1 MVILDL
7 LRHTYEKARQL
18 YADVWL
24 GFSEVDLH
32 ELLED
37 AGFEGIEVRVVDR
50 DAKNPQFQIVLALS
64 ARWLCWLVSN
74 CPCRDCICRRC

>member
-1 MVILDL
+1 MK
-7 LRHTYEKARQL
+7 RRAQL

-37 AGFEGIEVRVVDR
+37 AGFEGIEIRVVDR
-50 DAKNPQFQIVLALS
+50 DAKNPQFQIVLAIG
-64 ARWLCWLVSN
+64 RK
-74 CPCRDCICRRC
+74 R